1 MATTRHAIEQKI
13 SVTCDLQV
21 SSKCRKAWQVTR
33 RTFNQT
39 TARNNG
45 KIICLYCSRTSK
57 FTGRTN
63 PNCRYKGLDDR
74 LFDDIDSEAK
84 AYLLGW
90 IASDGS
96 ITRGRVVIAIHTND
110 THTLSRLRDI
120 VSKEIPIKRKKN
132 RSIAYFEINSS
143 RIQEKVCQALNIEP
157 GKKDRT
163 VGFPRLKSDEL
174 TWAFIRG
181 YFDGDGSISTPGTGR
196 IACSIA
202 SQSNKLRNGVKEFC
216 QVKCSDYGDK
226 LEWHSNNALDFL
238 HKIYQGAN
246 YYLPRKRELY
256 FDIATWV
263 PSLRGRNFGR
273 LEKFRWVKTDPRAQA
288 PFKERASDS
297 GYDLTLIEKVGQRGH
312 VELYTT
318 GIKIQPDYGWY
329 FDLIP
334 RSSIIKT
341 GYMVANSIGVID
353 RTFVG
358 PIIVPLVKIDPSGED
373 LVLPARIVQIVP
385 RPIIHVEWVLAEELD
400 STERGDGG
408 FGSTGK

>member
-1 MATTRHAIEQKI
+1 MATSGHAIEQKI
-13 SVTCDLQV
+13 HVTCALQV
-21 SSKCRKAWQVTR
+21 SSKCRKAWQVSRKTLK
-33 RTFNQT
+33 QT
-39 TARNNG
+39 QARNNG

-63 PNCRYKGLDDR
+63 PNCRYKEVDDH

-90 IASDGS
+90 IGSDGAIKKGS
-96 ITRGRVVIAIHTND
+96 ITIAIHTDD
-110 THTLSRLRDI
+110 THTLSKLRDI
-120 VSKEIPIKRKKN
+120 VSKEILIKKKKD
-132 RSIAYFEINSS
+132 RPIAYFEINST
-143 RIQEKVCQALNIEP
+143 RIQEMVCQALDIEP

-163 VGFPRLKSDEL
+163 VGFPKLKSDEL

-181 YFDGDGSISTPGTGR
+181 YFDGDGSINTPALGR

-202 SQSNKLRNGVKEFC
+202 SQSDKLRNGIKGFC
-216 QVKCSDYGDK
+216 QIKCSDYGDK

-246 YYLPRKRELY
+246 YYLTRKRELY

-273 LEKFRWVKTDPRAQA
+273 LEKFRWVKTDTRAQA

-297 GYDLTLIEKVGQRGH
+297 GYDLTLIEKVGQHGH
-312 VELYTT
+312 IELYTT

-329 FDLIP
+329 FDLMP

-341 GYMVANSIGVID
+341 GYLMANSVGVID
-353 RTFVG
+353 RTYVG

-373 LVLPARIVQIVP
+373 LALPARIVQIVP
-385 RPIIHVEWVLAEELD
+385 RPIIHVEWDLVEDLD
-400 STERGDGG
+400 SSGRGEGG